1 MIRMPSFPKAVSRHA
16 FLANVVARVSSGMTL
31 GEQIWSGTTGNG
43 GVTGPFTDAVAD
55 TTLAEYATLVAIDD
69 IAAAFATV
77 CMLEAHEAFVQQ
89 IGEPTTPRHWRLIA
103 HAGWQEFKAV
113 AEKGECLGN
122 PLGADMSEG
131 WPMLRA
137 IAEKSVDENK
147 IRAISDLAGRMYSA
161 LKGRASKRVEHVP
174 EEVVGVEAGQDFPS
188 LIPIEYALAGAV
200 PTQADFYKRYLARET
215 IQYKRS
221 GKERKARGPLVIALD
236 ESGSMGGDREIWSK
250 AAMTALVRLAWEE
263 KRPCVCVHFATAT
276 RCTRLNPGD
285 YAALVKAQQTFL
297 NGGTAIGTAL
307 SVSLDEVEELAKV
320 GVKGA
325 DVVLVSD
332 GGDGEGTIPKAL
344 DAMEKKGVRLWS
356 VAIGCQFMGP
366 LKQRAS
372 AYVHLD
378 DADFRD
384 PKSVNKLAGSV
395 GL

>member
-16 FLANVVARVSSGMTL
+16 FLANVVSQTPNGEVL
-31 GEQIWSGTTGNG
+31 GEQVWSGVTGKG

-55 TTLAEYATLVAIDD
+55 TTPPDYSTLVAIDD

-77 CMLEAHEAFVQQ
+77 CALEAHEHFCLDRGA
-89 IGEPTTPRHWRLIA
+89 PTTPRHWRMIA
-103 HAGWQEFKAV
+103 HVGWEKFKEI
-113 AEKGECLGN
+113 AEKEEALGN

-131 WPMLRA
+131 WPVLRA
-137 IAEKSVDENK
+137 IAEKSVNETK
-147 IRAISDLAGRMYSA
+147 IRAISDLAGRMYGA

-174 EEVVGVEAGQDFPS
+174 EEIIGLEGGQDFPS
-188 LIPIEYALAGAV
+188 LIPVEYALAGALA
-200 PTQADFYKRYLARET
+200 TQADFYKRYLARET
-215 IQYKRS
+215 VQYKRS
-221 GKERKARGPLVIALD
+221 GKEKKARGPLVIALD
-236 ESGSMGGDREIWSK
+236 ESGSMCGDPEIWSK

-276 RCTRLNPGD
+276 RCTRLDPGD

-307 SVSLDEVEELAKV
+307 RVALEQVEELAKA

-332 GGDGEGTIPKAL
+332 GGDGEGSIPHSL
-344 DAMEKKGVRLWS
+344 DKMDKQGVRLWS
-356 VAIGCQFMGP
+356 VAIGCPFNGP
-366 LKQRAS
+366 LKERAS
-372 AYVHLD
+372 AYVHMAD
-378 DADFRD
+378 EDFRD